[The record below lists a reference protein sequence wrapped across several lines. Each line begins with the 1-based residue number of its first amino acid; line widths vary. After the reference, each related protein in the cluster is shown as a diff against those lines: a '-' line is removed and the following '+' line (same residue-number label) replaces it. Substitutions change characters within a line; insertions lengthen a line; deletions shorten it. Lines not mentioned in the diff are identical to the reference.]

1 MARTKNR
8 IRGGSLD
15 SHALI
20 LQGIESKLLRAK
32 RENRATLLE
41 EETLTDDREQ
51 EFWKHTIRYHA
62 PFQNDEPY
70 CLKMSGVDYMLLP
83 EEMLYHLLDLLH
95 ASYEERYC
103 MELEREI
110 ARQMPRDFDDIWEVA
125 IEEIKKSNKGFLHI
139 DPESLVLSIKK
150 QHPNLFMRFDFEF

>member
-1 MARTKNR
+1 MARTKK

-32 RENRATLLE
+32 RENRATVHDE
-41 EETLTDDREQ
+41 GACTDERGQ
-51 EFWKHTIRYHA
+51 QLWNRTIRPHA
-62 PFQNDEPY
+62 PFKDNEPY
-70 CLKMSGVDYMLLP
+70 CMKMSGVDYMLLP
-83 EEMLYHLLDLLH
+83 EEMLCHLLDLLH

-125 IEEIKKSNKGFLHI
+125 IEEIKKSNKGFLNI

-150 QHPNLFMRFDFEF
+150 QHPNLFMRFDFDF

>member
-20 LQGIESKLLRAK
+20 LQRIESKLLRAK
-32 RENRATLLE
+32 RENRAMVHE
-41 EETLTDDREQ
+41 EETLTDDRGQ
-51 EFWKHTIRYHA
+51 EFWKHTICYHT
-62 PFQNDEPY
+62 PPQNDEPY

-83 EEMLYHLLDLLH
+83 EEMLYRLLDLLH

-103 MELEREI
+103 MELER
-110 ARQMPRDFDDIWEVA
+110 
-125 IEEIKKSNKGFLHI
+125 
-139 DPESLVLSIKK
+139 
-150 QHPNLFMRFDFEF
+150 